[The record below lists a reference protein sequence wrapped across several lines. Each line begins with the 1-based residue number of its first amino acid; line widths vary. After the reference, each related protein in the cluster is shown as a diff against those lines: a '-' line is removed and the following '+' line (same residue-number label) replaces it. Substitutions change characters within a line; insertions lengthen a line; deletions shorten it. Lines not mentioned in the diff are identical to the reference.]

1 MKKLT
6 RKQVAEGLQAVP
18 MDIVLLGA
26 ASAKEKKLT
35 AKQRKFAEALAMGE
49 TKAGAYRAAYDTN
62 TAPIHQGHAGHRLAQ
77 NPKIAAQV
85 DALVLANEA
94 RKHATPA
101 ALRALVIERL
111 TAHAI
116 DEDIKPA
123 QRLRALELLGK
134 VTEVAAFTERREVV
148 THTDAGQLRERLIQS
163 LRQAIQAT
171 ATDASAPGATLL
183 AELGRA
189 DAEVIEPLE
198 HADADAG
205 GQDAKPGQD
214 PGNENPGE
222 TNPPHPHP
230 PEADSTTGATHAQC
244 STHPIHPV
252 THSCVTLDPPSTNP
266 NNQLNPESVIKSMT

>member
-6 RKQVAEGLQAVP
+6 RKQVAEGLQSVP
-18 MDIVLLGA
+18 MDIVLMGA
-26 ASAKEKKLT
+26 ASAKENKLT
-35 AKQRKFAEALAMGE
+35 PKQRRFAEGLAMGK
-49 TKAGAYRAAYDTN
+49 TKAAAYREAYDSAAKPST
-62 TAPIHQGHAGHRLAQ
+62 QSRRGQELAQ
-77 NPKIAAQV
+77 RGTIQAQV
-85 DALVLANEA
+85 DALLLANEA

-171 ATDASAPGATLL
+171 ATDAATPGATLL

-189 DAEVIEPLE
+189 EDAEVIEPNE
-198 HADADAG
+198 N
-205 GQDAKPGQD
+205 PGQD

-244 STHPIHPV
+244 STHPIQ
-252 THSCVTLDPPSTNP
+252 SPSAP
-266 NNQLNPESVIKSMT
+266 